1 MTTKAWISELLGN
14 YGFFHPVLLAGDDN
28 ERVDTLEDKLMR
40 AHLKNSFAEL
50 LVDIKSCQDFIDTI
64 RNVVYL
70 ARQDA
75 LGAKEFLLEMTR
87 QVKRCTYPEAE
98 HRTKQMLRTSD
109 DQLIH
114 DIFPAALIKAF
125 LDSQDSF
132 YTSTGGTTKQ

>member
-14 YGFFHPVLLAGDDN
+14 YGFFPQSLLAGDDN

-40 AHLKNSFAEL
+40 AHLRNNYTEL
-50 LVDIKSCQDFIDTI
+50 LGDIKSCQDFIDTI

-87 QVKRCTYPEAE
+87 QVKHCTYPEAE

-114 DIFPAALIKAF
+114 DIFPTHLIEAF
-125 LDSQDSF
+125 LASQDSF
-132 YTSTGGTTKQ
+132 YTTGATQQ